1 MTLAFYLSDMQAK
14 AWGCIEGLKKILR
27 SLTTIAMD
35 DARKWEGGGKRPDHP
50 LYPTLAV
57 LNGDLTRMC
66 FQYKRKKNPL
76 VMYFNVYT
84 SPFPCFKALRV
95 LKES

>member
-35 DARKWEGGGKRPDHP
+35 DARKWEGGGGEE
-50 LYPTLAV
+50 A
-57 LNGDLTRMC
+57 
-66 FQYKRKKNPL
+66 
-76 VMYFNVYT
+76 
-84 SPFPCFKALRV
+84 
-95 LKES
+95 

>member
-35 DARKWEGGGKRPDHP
+35 DARKLEGGGGERPDHP
-50 LYPTLAV
+50 LTLAV

-66 FQYKRKKNPL
+66 F
-76 VMYFNVYT
+76 
-84 SPFPCFKALRV
+84 
-95 LKES
+95 

>member
-35 DARKWEGGGKRPDHP
+35 DARKWEGGGGETWPSALSHI
-50 LYPTLAV
+50 
-57 LNGDLTRMC
+57 GSIEWW
-66 FQYKRKKNPL
+66 
-76 VMYFNVYT
+76 FNSNV
-84 SPFPCFKALRV
+84 FLEQEK
-95 LKES
+95 KESSSYEL

>member
-35 DARKWEGGGKRPDHP
+35 DARKWEGGGGEEAWPSALSHIDSIEWW
-50 LYPTLAV
+50 
-57 LNGDLTRMC
+57 
-66 FQYKRKKNPL
+66 
-76 VMYFNVYT
+76 FNSNVF
-84 SPFPCFKALRV
+84 SVQEK
-95 LKES
+95 KESSSYVL